1 MEKSNR
7 VDRARQ
13 FASFSAL
20 RGFEDMVREQNL
32 QASPKKEL
40 SEQDAAR
47 LNRIVHRLEKGSMI
61 TVRYYAGKGYTT
73 LQGMVSEIDLTM
85 RTLTVVKKK
94 IPLDDVSHIE
104 IHPSHNECN

>member
-1 MEKSNR
+1 MEKSSR

-20 RGFEDMVREQNL
+20 RGLQDLIREQNL
-32 QASPKKEL
+32 QVSPKKEL
-40 SEQDAAR
+40 SEQDAER

-61 TVRYYAGKGYTT
+61 TVRYYTGKGYTT

-94 IPLDDVSHIE
+94 ISLDDISHID
-104 IHPSHNECN
+104 IDPSHQECN